1 VHVVGE
7 MMSSSG
13 QWGVAMGLAPA
24 ERQGQYQGFG
34 GLAFS
39 LSRVAAPTPITTLC
53 IQWGRP
59 GWYVLAG
66 LVLGASLLMRPV
78 SAWGL
83 RTRERYG
90 AATATG

>member
-1 VHVVGE
+1 MV
-7 MMSSSG
+7 SSSG
-13 QWGVAMGLAPA
+13 QWGVTMGLAPA

-39 LSRVAAPTPITTLC
+39 LSRVAAPTLITVLC
-53 IQWGRP
+53 IEWGRP
-59 GWYVLAG
+59 GWFVLAG
-66 LVLGASLLMRPV
+66 LILGAGLLMRPV

-83 RTRERYG
+83 ATREKYG